1 MQRVDSLKC
10 LSGLTTADDLFT
22 SAVGIIWD
30 DWWNHRP
37 GGADNTFSP
46 AAIGSVSALALGLAI
61 ARPNRRVIALDTD
74 GSLLMNTGILC
85 TLGAERP
92 GNLTIMVLDNG
103 IYESIGGT
111 NVVGGPAT
119 HTSRRSDLA
128 RMAEAAGCDLTATVT
143 DLHEFSEQAEAYLT
157 DDRFG
162 YLVARV
168 DKERHHWPPEKRKPT
183 DGVEDKYRFIRH
195 IEAIEG
201 ITVHRALGKR

>member
-1 MQRVDSLKC
+1 MRRVDVLKC

-37 GGADNTFSP
+37 DGADNTFSP

-92 GNLTIMVLDNG
+92 GNLTILVLDNG
-103 IYESIGGT
+103 IYESIGGSPT
-111 NVVGGPAT
+111 L
-119 HTSRRSDLA
+119 TSFNTDLA
-128 RMAEAAGCDLTATVT
+128 AMASGAGCTNCVTVDGLEAFET
-143 DLHEFSEQAEAYLT
+143 EAGRLLADGEFGL
-157 DDRFG
+157 
-162 YLVARV
+162 LVAKIQPGINRWAWE
-168 DKERHHWPPEKRKPT
+168 DRKPT
-183 DGVEDKYRFIRH
+183 DGVEDKYRFLRRM
-195 IEAIEG
+195 ERQEG
-201 ITVHRALGKR
+201 IVIHPGAPQSHVSG